1 MGYLFLSVALFCGAV
16 KGFCGKKMSS
26 YATTLKSAVL
36 INLVRMTLCIILS
49 LLSVFLSGNFAK
61 LNASPELL
69 LISALSGLGT
79 SAFIVTWLLSV
90 RKSAYM
96 MLDVFLM
103 LGTLVPSISGFFL
116 YGEPIGIKR
125 WGGFAVLVVAVLI
138 MCSYNNSVKVK
149 FTPTS
154 FFLLVLCGLSNG
166 VTDLSQK
173 MAARTV
179 KDLSVD
185 VFNFY
190 TYLFAALILLSFLI
204 FLPKKEETELSP
216 PLTMKPFVYVLIM
229 AVALAANS
237 YFKTVAAFY
246 IVSAELYPLS
256 QGISLI
262 LSTLMATF
270 LFREKLKISAV
281 VGIVLSFV
289 GLIIINI

>member
-190 TYLFAALILLSFLI
+190 TYLFAALILLSFLL
-204 FLPKKEETELSP
+204 FLPKKEETELSA

-229 AVALAANS
+229 AVALTANS

-289 GLIIINI
+289 GLMIINI

>member
-61 LNASPELL
+61 LSASPELL

-103 LGTLVPSISGFFL
+103 LGTLVPSISGLFL

-154 FFLLVLCGLSNG
+154 FFLLVLCGLSTG

-190 TYLFAALILLSFLI
+190 TYLFAALILLSFLL
-204 FLPKKEETELSP
+204 FLPKKEETKA
-216 PLTMKPFVYVLIM
+216 LTS
-229 AVALAANS
+229 N
-237 YFKTVAAFY
+237 
-246 IVSAELYPLS
+246 
-256 QGISLI
+256 
-262 LSTLMATF
+262 TLD
-270 LFREKLKISAV
+270 S
-281 VGIVLSFV
+281 S
-289 GLIIINI
+289 

>member
-61 LNASPELL
+61 LSASPELL

-103 LGTLVPSISGFFL
+103 LGTLVPSISGLFL

-190 TYLFAALILLSFLI
+190 TYLFAALILLSFLL
-204 FLPKKEETELSP
+204 FLPKKEETELSA

-229 AVALAANS
+229 AVALTANS

-289 GLIIINI
+289 GLMIINI